1 MRSPLLRARIA
12 LACAASSLAFSQ
24 QVFSAPSGAQVL
36 ADQDVLGEIVV
47 TAQKRQE
54 RAQDVPIS
62 LSVFGGAELDR
73 SSFQSVSDALGLIP
87 GVAVNVLGQ
96 GGETSLT
103 IRGVTASG
111 PLFAGPSPIGYYL
124 DSVPFGL
131 VHTAIEPDANT
142 YDLKQLEVLRGPQGT
157 LYGASALNGV
167 VRVLTNDAELNNF
180 DFKARTGLSTTEN
193 GGGSYRGDAAVNIPI
208 IEGRLAARLVVGRE
222 SDSGWV
228 DAPIGTNI
236 NSIDT
241 DNVRVK
247 IAALPT
253 DDLSIKLSSNYQGKK
268 IGAPSVGDHD
278 YSHTAQQQPIN
289 THFNTQELK
298 IDYQLPSVTVSNSTS
313 YFQYLNDGA
322 LDILP
327 GLTLGIFPDSV
338 LSAYGL
344 SASSPIPPLTT
355 RLTSRVF
362 SDELNLTSK
371 LTGPW
376 RWSAGLFYRNA
387 TDSNFQTL
395 GPVGL
400 FIPGNVGEKDTS
412 KSVALFGEVGRR
424 FADNK
429 WEISVGARYFK
440 DNLSLNETTL
450 FAAPSGTPLLNQSAS
465 FTATTP
471 RVVLSWF
478 ASRELTMYASYSEGF
493 RSGFPQQA
501 IVLEVAPSYGP
512 VSPDKLH
519 NYEIGAKGSAF
530 DGKLVFDSALYYM
543 KWDKIQETLGI
554 AVPPSNAYIVVNVNG
569 ESASGMGIDLAATAH
584 LAEGLT
590 FGINF
595 SFNNLKEDAAVLSQG
610 SILFP
615 KGSRIDSSPAY
626 TGGANLQYNFPFGQ
640 NGWSGQ
646 LQAIGRY
653 TSSQNASHVDAAQQI
668 GVSLVGDA
676 ITTGRVSFAVLAPSH
691 WRGTL
696 YCDNVNN
703 NRGVPLRNTTPDL
716 SPSLRP
722 RTTGVQ
728 LDYSFK

>member
-1 MRSPLLRARIA
+1 MTSVPLRTVLPVGVACLALSPAVGA
-12 LACAASSLAFSQ
+12 AAS
-24 QVFSAPSGAQVL
+24 VTPSSS
-36 ADQDVLGEIVV
+36 DVLMEVVV
-47 TAQKRQE
+47 TAQKREQ

-62 LSVFGGAELDR
+62 LSVIGGAELDR
-73 SSFQSVSDALGLIP
+73 SSLQSVSDALGLIP

-103 IRGVTASG
+103 VRGVTASG

-131 VHTAIEPDANT
+131 VHSAIEPDANT

-167 VRVLTNDAELNNF
+167 VRVLTNDADLNNF
-180 DFKARTGLSTTEN
+180 ELKARAGLSTTEH
-193 GGGSYRGDAAVNIPI
+193 GGGSYRGDSAVNIPI
-208 IEGRLAARLVVGRE
+208 VDGRLAARLVVGRE
-222 SDSGWV
+222 SDSGWIN
-228 DAPIGTNI
+228 APIGTHI

-241 DNVRVK
+241 DSVRLK

-253 DDLSIKLSSNYQGKK
+253 DDLSIKLSSSYQGTK
-268 IGAPSVGDHD
+268 IGAPSSGDND

-289 THFNTQELK
+289 THFNTQSLVV
-298 IDYQLPSVTVSNSTS
+298 DYQLPSVTISNSTA
-313 YFQYLNDGA
+313 YFQYLNDGS

-327 GLTLGIFPDSV
+327 GLTLGDIFPPST
-338 LSAYGL
+338 LSTYGL
-344 SASSPIPPLTT
+344 TPGAAIPPLTT
-355 RLTSRVF
+355 RLTSRIF

-376 RWSAGLFYRNA
+376 RWSAGLFYRDA

-429 WEISVGARYFK
+429 WEIAVGARYFR
-440 DNLSLNETTL
+440 DDLSLDETSL
-450 FAAPSGTPLLNQSAS
+450 FAAPAGTPLLHVKDR

-478 ASRELTMYASYSEGF
+478 ASRNLTMYASYSEGF
-493 RSGFPQQA
+493 RSGFPQQS

-512 VSPDKLH
+512 VDPDKLH

-530 DGKLVFDSALYYM
+530 DGKLVFDSSVYYM

-569 ESASGMGIDLAATAH
+569 KSASGMGVDLAATAH

-595 SFNNLKEDAAVLSQG
+595 SYNNLKEDAAVLSQG
-610 SILFP
+610 SILFQ
-615 KGSRIDSSPAY
+615 KGSRIDASPAY
-626 TGGANLQYNFPFGQ
+626 TGGANLQYNFPLGQ
-640 NGWSGQ
+640 SGWSGQ

-653 TSSQNASHVDAAQQI
+653 TSSQNQSHVDASAQQ

-676 ITTGRVSFAVLAPSH
+676 ITTGRVSLALLAPSH
-691 WRGTL
+691 WRATL

-703 NRGVPLRNTTPDL
+703 NRGVPLRGTTPEL
-716 SPSLRP
+716 NPSTRP
-722 RTTGVQ
+722 RTSGVQ
-728 LDYSFK
+728 LEYSFK

>member
-1 MRSPLLRARIA
+1 MNSAMLRTALPFAAACLLLSPA
-12 LACAASSLAFSQ
+12 LAAAPAAT
-24 QVFSAPSGAQVL
+24 VAA
-36 ADQDVLGEIVV
+36 ADQLAEIVV
-47 TAQKRQE
+47 TAQKREQ
-54 RAQDVPIS
+54 RAQEVPIS
-62 LSVFGGAELDR
+62 LSVMSGSDLDK
-73 SSFQSVSDALGLIP
+73 SSIQSVSDALGLIP

-103 IRGVTASG
+103 VRGVTASG

-131 VHTAIEPDANT
+131 VHSAIEPDANT

-167 VRVLTNDAELNNF
+167 VRVLTNDADLNNF
-180 DFKARTGLSTTEN
+180 ELKARAGLSTTEH
-193 GGGSYRGDAAVNIPI
+193 GGGSYRGDSAVNIPI
-208 IEGRLAARLVVGRE
+208 VDGRLAARLVVGRE
-222 SDSGWV
+222 SDSGWIN
-228 DAPIGTNI
+228 APIGTHI

-241 DNVRVK
+241 DSVRLK

-253 DDLSIKLSSNYQGKK
+253 DDLSIKLSSSYQGTK
-268 IGAPSVGDHD
+268 IGAPSSGDND
-278 YSHTAQQQPIN
+278 YSHTGQQQPIN
-289 THFNTQELK
+289 THFNTQSLVV
-298 IDYQLPSVTVSNSTS
+298 DYQLPSVTISNSTA
-313 YFQYLNDGA
+313 YFQYLNDGS

-327 GLTLGIFPDSV
+327 GLTLGDIFPPST
-338 LSAYGL
+338 LSTYALTPG
-344 SASSPIPPLTT
+344 AVIPPLTT
-355 RLTSRVF
+355 RLTSRIF

-376 RWSAGLFYRNA
+376 RWSAGLFYRDA

-429 WEISVGARYFK
+429 WEIAVGARYFR
-440 DNLSLNETTL
+440 DDLSLDETSL
-450 FAAPSGTPLLNQSAS
+450 FAAPAGTPLLHVKDR

-478 ASRELTMYASYSEGF
+478 ASRNLTMYASYSEGF
-493 RSGFPQQA
+493 RSGFPQQS

-512 VSPDKLH
+512 VDPDKLH

-530 DGKLVFDSALYYM
+530 DGKLVFDSSVYYM

-569 ESASGMGIDLAATAH
+569 KSASGMGVDLAATAH

-595 SFNNLKEDAAVLSQG
+595 SYNNLKEDAAVLSQG

-615 KGSRIDSSPAY
+615 KGSRIDASPAY
-626 TGGANLQYNFPFGQ
+626 TGGANLQYNFPLGQ
-640 NGWSGQ
+640 SGWSGQ

-653 TSSQNASHVDAAQQI
+653 TSSQNQSHVDASAKQ

-676 ITTGRVSFAVLAPSH
+676 ITTGRVSLALLAPSH
-691 WRGTL
+691 WRATL
-696 YCDNVNN
+696 YCDNVSN
-703 NRGVPLRNTTPDL
+703 NRGVPLRGTTPDL
-716 SPSLRP
+716 NPSTRP
-722 RTTGVQ
+722 RTAGVQ